1 VAADITVSTGDIAR
15 LGHVGRA
22 AVSNWRRR
30 HDDFPAPVSGSV
42 ASPRFALTDVEAWLR
57 RNGKRYRLSAADRAW
72 QRLRSGEPGGADL
85 GLPARLA
92 AAGVYLLARHDP
104 ELVALLPADPE
115 LHDPELATL
124 LGELADTLGPTAAF
138 EDLCARHRRRPGEPT
153 EALATDMASIA
164 LPAGGSVLDPAC
176 GTGVLLLAAGAANVA
191 GQDADPG
198 TALIAATRLLLAGA
212 RRGAPV
218 VVGGDALRA
227 DAFAGRE
234 FDAVLSAPP
243 VADRVWA
250 RDELAADARF
260 THGLPPRTEPELAW
274 VQHGLAHVR
283 PGGRVVLRLPAAVA
297 SRRSGRRVR
306 ANLLRAGVLHAVV
319 AVEDDADPRPGGAP
333 PGDVW
338 VLRRPGPDDPP
349 PSAVLLARTGAA
361 ELADLWDAFAVGAA
375 SSAGRAR
382 AVPILDLLDDDVDLA
397 PDRHLPRRTPIDAVR
412 VFVELRR
419 RAPAAVPGLRTTD
432 GPGARSDASVAELGR
447 TGVLAVRHAPR
458 ALPAGGWGD
467 VPVLTAADLAGGTT
481 PTGRTETGPE
491 LVRTRPGDVVVGPG
505 GSARVT
511 DHATVIGPGL
521 TVYRTDSEQ
530 LDPEFLAG
538 VLRSAPA
545 GGSSRHRRSVRVP
558 LLPIAEQ
565 RAHGKAFR
573 ALLDAADAAR
583 EAAERAEALLRLGSE
598 GLTEGWLEP
607 E

>member
-1 VAADITVSTGDIAR
+1 MAADTTVSTGDIAR

-42 ASPRFALTDVEAWLR
+42 ASPRFALADIEAWLR

-92 AAGVYLLARHDP
+92 AVGVHLLARHDP
-104 ELVALLPADPE
+104 ELVGLLPAAPGLD
-115 LHDPELATL
+115 DPELATL
-124 LGELADTLGPTAAF
+124 LEELADTLGPTAAF
-138 EDLCARHRRRPGEPT
+138 EDLCARHRRRPGEPPG
-153 EALATDMASIA
+153 ALATAMASIA

-176 GTGVLLLAAGAANVA
+176 GAGVLLLAAGATNVA

-198 TALIAATRLLLAGA
+198 TALIAAARLLLAAAGRA
-212 RRGAPV
+212 APV
-218 VVGGDALRA
+218 VVGDALRA

-243 VADRVWA
+243 VADRVWP

-319 AVEDDADPRPGGAP
+319 AVEDDADPWPSGAP
-333 PGDVW
+333 LGDVW
-338 VLRRPGPDDPP
+338 VLRMPGPNDPP
-349 PSAVLLARTGAA
+349 PSAVLLARSGVAG
-361 ELADLWDAFAVGAA
+361 LADLWEAFATGAA
-375 SSAGRAR
+375 PVPGRAR

-397 PDRHLPRRTPIDAVR
+397 PDRHLPRHTPTDAVR
-412 VFVELRR
+412 VFAELRR
-419 RAPAAVPGLRTTD
+419 RAPGAVPALRTTD
-432 GPGARSDASVAELGR
+432 GPGARSDASIAELGR
-447 TGVLAVRHAPR
+447 AGILAVRHAPR
-458 ALPAGGWGD
+458 ELPAGGWGD

-481 PTGRTETGPE
+481 PTGRTAAGPE

-505 GSARVT
+505 GGARVA
-511 DHATVIGPGL
+511 DHAAVVGPGL
-521 TVYRTDSEQ
+521 SVYRTESEQ

-545 GGSSRHRRSVRVP
+545 GGSSRQRRRVRVP

-583 EAAERAEALLRLGSE
+583 EAAERAEAMLRLGSE